1 MAYVAIALILCFMLW
16 KWTRKTALG
25 LGILVA
31 CIAVAA
37 LLSDFAGKKAESTM
51 GKIAVSM
58 EKSASC
64 PADAPLAMTIENG
77 TEETLYK
84 YEVEIKAKKP
94 GHSDIYNYGATP
106 AYYPIDLIVAPKER
120 KALCVKTPAL
130 GYGVSPDDV
139 VFEARVTHLLRK
151 P

>member
-37 LLSDFAGKKAESTM
+37 LLSDFAGRKAESTM

-58 EKSASC
+58 EQSASC
-64 PADAPLAMTIENG
+64 PDDAPLRMTIENG

-84 YEVEIKAKKP
+84 YQVEIRAKKP

-120 KALCVKTPAL
+120 KSLCVKAPAL
-130 GYGVSPDDV
+130 GYGISSNDV
-139 VFEARVTHLLRK
+139 VYEARVTLLFKK